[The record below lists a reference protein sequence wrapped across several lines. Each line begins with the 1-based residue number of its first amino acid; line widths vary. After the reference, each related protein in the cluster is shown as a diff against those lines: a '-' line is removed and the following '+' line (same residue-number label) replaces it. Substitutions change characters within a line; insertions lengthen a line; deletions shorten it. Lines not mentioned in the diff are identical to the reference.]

1 MNREDL
7 LARQQSLEEQFKSLR
22 ASSDQKRQ
30 EIEQIEAELVKL
42 QGRYAELDDLL
53 KLVPAETPQAAEV
66 LTVEPAPE
74 QPVATKEK
82 AHAAAKK

>member
-7 LARQQSLEEQFKSLR
+7 LARQRSLEEQFASLR
-22 ASSDQKRQ
+22 ADSDKKRQ

-53 KLVPAETPQAAEV
+53 KLVPEQPQAAEV
-66 LTVEPAPE
+66 LTVEPASEP
-74 QPVATKEK
+74 AAKEK
-82 AHAAAKK
+82 AHATAKK